1 MRQPLWWASAL
12 SGAESYPKS
21 EVRDSG
27 PECQAEPAQER
38 LGGATPRPRSVAA
51 GRRHLVSDV
60 RAAAG
65 RSYPASEASGGC
77 EETPHVRGE
86 GHDPEEPPRA
96 RGLGR
101 LPGGATR
108 AAVAEQAQE
117 GLEELSHAED
127 QERWR

>member
-1 MRQPLWWASAL
+1 M
-12 SGAESYPKS
+12 
-21 EVRDSG
+21 
-27 PECQAEPAQER
+27 
-38 LGGATPRPRSVAA
+38 
-51 GRRHLVSDV
+51 SDV

-86 GHDPEEPPRA
+86 GHDPEEPPGA

-117 GLEELSHAED
+117 GLEELSHVEG
-127 QERWR
+127 QEQQR